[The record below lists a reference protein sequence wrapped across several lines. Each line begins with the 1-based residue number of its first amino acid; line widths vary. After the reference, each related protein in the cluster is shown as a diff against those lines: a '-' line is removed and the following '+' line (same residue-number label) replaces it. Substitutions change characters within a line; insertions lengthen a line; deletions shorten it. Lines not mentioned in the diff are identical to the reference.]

1 MLSKHSSLLT
11 THAWTQPS
19 NYFPF
24 LTHAYRI
31 HSPLT
36 PHGRWASQPSNHQ
49 PCGSQPTKPHGAL
62 GQAHAAA
69 TAKITTDRYTRS
81 TAMRC
86 TQAFAN
92 ARAQLAKPRSQ
103 HPYATAKGLSEAV
116 RSPTGPPLAMPCRAP
131 QEPPKRA
138 SAKGGPPG
146 LYTRCVEQFGAAAG

>member
-11 THAWTQPS
+11 TYASTQPS
-19 NYFPF
+19 NYFLF

-49 PCGSQPTKPHGAL
+49 PFGSQPTKPHGAL

-69 TAKITTDRYTRS
+69 TAKITTDRCSRA

-103 HPYATAKGLSEAV
+103 HPYATARGLSELRGDAQTDGAPHS
-116 RSPTGPPLAMPCRAP
+116 RCPAGPHKSPLKGPLQRGAP
-131 QEPPKRA
+131 RGYIQ
-138 SAKGGPPG
+138 G
-146 LYTRCVEQFGAAAG
+146 V

>member
-36 PHGRWASQPSNHQ
+36 PHGRWASQPSTHQ

-81 TAMRC
+81 TAPRY

-103 HPYATAKGLSEAV
+103 HPYATARGLSELRGDAQTDGAPHS
-116 RSPTGPPLAMPCRAP
+116 RCPAGPHKSPLKGPLQRGAP
-131 QEPPKRA
+131 RGYIQ
-138 SAKGGPPG
+138 G
-146 LYTRCVEQFGAAAG
+146 V

>member
-31 HSPLT
+31 HSPLI
-36 PHGRWASQPSNHQ
+36 PHGRWASQPSTHQ

-81 TAMRC
+81 TAPRY

-103 HPYATAKGLSEAV
+103 HPYATARGLSELRGDAQTDGAPHS
-116 RSPTGPPLAMPCRAP
+116 RCPAGPHKSPLKGPLQRGAP
-131 QEPPKRA
+131 RGYIQ
-138 SAKGGPPG
+138 G
-146 LYTRCVEQFGAAAG
+146 V